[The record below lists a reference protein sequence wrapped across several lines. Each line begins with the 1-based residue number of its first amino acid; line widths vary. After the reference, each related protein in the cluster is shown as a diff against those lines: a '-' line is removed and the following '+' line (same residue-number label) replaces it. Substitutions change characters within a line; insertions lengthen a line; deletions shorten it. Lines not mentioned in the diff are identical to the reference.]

1 MKCNNCNQEL
11 PENAKFCF
19 SCGAKVGNPFCM
31 NCGAKVVE
39 GAKFCMM
46 CGASLSSE
54 TKRAEPEYVKT
65 ERTEPEYAET
75 ERTEPEY
82 AETERAEAIPNLSV
96 SVNLQTGTTTLFRAA
111 SSGKLT
117 VSESGV
123 SYVKSFGSASSHTYA
138 FADIQNTEFKMTR
151 TGLQPWFGYKIHL
164 KNGTVYT
171 YIYSPFLKSKMVELD
186 QAIRSQ
192 LE

>member
-1 MKCNNCNQEL
+1 MKCNKCNQEL

-19 SCGAKVGNPFCM
+19 SCGAKVGEPICM

-75 ERTEPEY
+75 ER
-82 AETERAEAIPNLSV
+82 AEAVPNLSV
-96 SVNLQTGTTTLFRAA
+96 SVNLQTGTNTMFGAT
-111 SSGKLT
+111 SSGKLN
-117 VSESGV
+117 VSEDGV
-123 SYVKSFGSASSHTYA
+123 SYVKSFGTGSSHNYS
-138 FADIQNTEFKMTR
+138 FADILNTEFKMTR

-164 KNGTVYT
+164 KNGTDYT
-171 YIYSPFLKSKMVELD
+171 YIYSPFLKSKMLELD

>member
-1 MKCNNCNQEL
+1 MRCNKCNQEL
-11 PENAKFCF
+11 PDNAKFCF
-19 SCGAKVGNPFCM
+19 SCGAKVGDPVCM

-46 CGASLSSE
+46 CGASLNSE
-54 TKRAEPEYVKT
+54 THHAQTDCSENNYSKNDCS
-65 ERTEPEYAET
+65 ET
-75 ERTEPEY
+75 IHSDTV
-82 AETERAEAIPNLSV
+82 PNLSV
-96 SVNLQTGTTTLFRAA
+96 SVNLQTGTNTMFGAL

-117 VSESGV
+117 ISESGV
-123 SYVKSFGSASSHTYA
+123 SYVKSFGTGSSHTYS

-151 TGLQPWFGYKIHL
+151 TGLQPWAGYKIHL

>member
-1 MKCNNCNQEL
+1 MKCNKCNQEL

-19 SCGAKVGNPFCM
+19 SCGAKVGEPICM

-46 CGASLSSE
+46 CGAFLHSEPHHSQTDCSENDYSENDRSE
-54 TKRAEPEYVKT
+54 TIHSSTV
-65 ERTEPEYAET
+65 
-75 ERTEPEY
+75 
-82 AETERAEAIPNLSV
+82 PNLSV
-96 SVNLQTGTTTLFRAA
+96 SVNLQTGTNTLFGAT
-111 SSGKLT
+111 SSGKLN
-117 VSESGV
+117 VSEDGV
-123 SYVKSFGSASSHTYA
+123 SYVKSFGSASSHTYS

-164 KNGTVYT
+164 KNGTDYT